1 MTIGERIKQIRKSS
15 NLTQEAFA
23 ARIGL
28 KQNSIALLESDKRN
42 ASDQTL
48 KSICRV
54 FGYRE
59 KWLKTGE
66 GPEKNDDGI
75 TREMTELVSRLFT
88 ERPETFKAKLMAVLL
103 RFDPESEQWKMLED
117 IFRLVAAEMPA
128 DPKTEKADLDSKP
141 ALHAELDRQ
150 IDLEKGD
157 TAKSEASLSTG

>member
-15 NLTQEAFA
+15 NLTQESFA

-59 KWLKTGE
+59 EWLKTGE
-66 GPEKNDDGI
+66 GPEKSDEGI
-75 TREMTELVSRLFT
+75 TREMSDLVGILFK
-88 ERPETFKAKLMAVLL
+88 ERPESFKAKLISVLL
-103 RFDPESEQWKMLED
+103 RFDYDSDQWRLLEE
-117 IFRLVAAEMPA
+117 IYNLVAAEMPNA
-128 DPKTEKADLDSKP
+128 PADLDSKE
-141 ALHAELDRQ
+141 AFVNEAARLY
-150 IDLEKGD
+150 DLEKGD
-157 TAKSEASLSTG
+157 ADKSEASLSTG

>member
-59 KWLKTGE
+59 EWLKTGE
-66 GPEKNDDGI
+66 GPEKSNEGI
-75 TREMTELVSRLFT
+75 TREMSDLVGILFK
-88 ERPETFKAKLMAVLL
+88 ERPESFKAKLISVLL
-103 RFDPESEQWKMLED
+103 RFDYDSDQWRLLEE
-117 IFRLVAAEMPA
+117 IYNLVAAEVPNA
-128 DPKTEKADLDSKP
+128 PADLDSTD
-141 ALHAELDRQ
+141 AQHAELDRLAA
-150 IDLEKGD
+150 LEKGD
-157 TAKSEASLSTG
+157 TDKSEASLSTG